1 MNGEATTQYFNSERD
16 TCQGDPVYLFIL
28 TKHPEIKDIEI
39 FEHFFLYATYA
50 DAIAYLVEQAIA
62 YLAELFNTFSVFFF
76 RIETKS
82 NKCKVA
88 VIGALKGVQS
98 VT

>member
-1 MNGEATTQYFNSERD
+1 MNGETTTQYFNSERD

-39 FEHFFLYATYA
+39 FEHFFLYTAYA

-62 YLAELFNTFSVFFF
+62 YLAELFNTFSVFFL
-76 RIETKS
+76 
-82 NKCKVA
+82 
-88 VIGALKGVQS
+88 GLKPNL
-98 VT
+98 TNAK